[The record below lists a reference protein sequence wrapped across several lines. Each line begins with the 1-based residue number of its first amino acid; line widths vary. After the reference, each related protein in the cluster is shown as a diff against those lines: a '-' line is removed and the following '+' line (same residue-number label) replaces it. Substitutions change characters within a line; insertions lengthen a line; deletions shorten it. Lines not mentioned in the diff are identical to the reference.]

1 MEITQREWD
10 AALEER
16 HTPAVARKLKNASV
30 AVAGLGGLGSAIA
43 VALTRCGVGRL
54 LIADFDKVELSNL
67 NRQQYFPHQIGMPK
81 TEALREILLA
91 INPFLKIEQANGY
104 IDESNAAEIFGGYP
118 IVCEAFDRA
127 ENKAM
132 LVNTLLEQTDAVII
146 SASGMGGFLSSNTI
160 TTKKF
165 GGRLYVCGDMETDSA
180 SVNGLMA
187 PRVGI
192 CACHQANMAV
202 RLICGETEV

>member
-1 MEITQREWD
+1 
-10 AALEER
+10 
-16 HTPAVARKLKNASV
+16 
-30 AVAGLGGLGSAIA
+30 
-43 VALTRCGVGRL
+43 
-54 LIADFDKVELSNL
+54 
-67 NRQQYFPHQIGMPK
+67 
-81 TEALREILLA
+81 
-91 INPFLKIEQANGY
+91 
-104 IDESNAAEIFGGYP
+104 
-118 IVCEAFDRA
+118 
-127 ENKAM
+127 M

>member
-67 NRQQYFPHQIGMPK
+67 NRQ
-81 TEALREILLA
+81 RILPA
-91 INPFLKIEQANGY
+91 PNR
-104 IDESNAAEIFGGYP
+104 NAQ
-118 IVCEAFDRA
+118 DRSPQG
-127 ENKAM
+127 
-132 LVNTLLEQTDAVII
+132 NT
-146 SASGMGGFLSSNTI
+146 
-160 TTKKF
+160 
-165 GGRLYVCGDMETDSA
+165 
-180 SVNGLMA
+180 
-187 PRVGI
+187 
-192 CACHQANMAV
+192 ACD
-202 RLICGETEV
+202 